1 MKPSADK
8 KLGLITQVESALSL
22 LNLRA
27 VCEHGTSTDRPF
39 RFEALVFGSD
49 DFLVSI
55 GGLALSQGGITKIEL
70 LLTLSINFHA
80 ERWPTEREI
89 STMGYLITEEFF
101 ELKFKKLKKQAEQKP
116 ASLPL
121 VVTFHYLWY

>member
-8 KLGLITQVESALSL
+8 KLGLITQVESAHSL

-55 GGLALSQGGITKIEL
+55 GGLAISQGRLTKIEL

-80 ERWPTEREI
+80 ER
-89 STMGYLITEEFF
+89 
-101 ELKFKKLKKQAEQKP
+101 
-116 ASLPL
+116 
-121 VVTFHYLWY
+121 

>member
-1 MKPSADK
+1 MLHKFLSGLFIKNCIFEFFFFNFQLSDKVSSIMKPSADK

-27 VCEHGTSTDRPF
+27 VCEHGTSIDRPF

-55 GGLALSQGGITKIEL
+55 GGLAISQGILTKIEL

-80 ERWPTEREI
+80 ER
-89 STMGYLITEEFF
+89 
-101 ELKFKKLKKQAEQKP
+101 
-116 ASLPL
+116 
-121 VVTFHYLWY
+121 

>member
-1 MKPSADK
+1 MLHKVLSGLFIKNCIFEFFFNFQLSDKVSSIMKPSADK
-8 KLGLITQVESALSL
+8 KLGLIAQVESALSL

-27 VCEHGTSTDRPF
+27 ACKHGTSTDQPF

-70 LLTLSINFHA
+70 LFTLSIDFHA
-80 ERWPTEREI
+80 ER
-89 STMGYLITEEFF
+89 
-101 ELKFKKLKKQAEQKP
+101 
-116 ASLPL
+116 
-121 VVTFHYLWY
+121 

>member
-22 LNLRA
+22 LNLHA
-27 VCEHGTSTDRPF
+27 VCEHGTSTDGPF

-55 GGLALSQGGITKIEL
+55 GGLALSRGRITKIEL
-70 LLTLSINFHA
+70 LLTLPINFHA
-80 ERWPTEREI
+80 ER
-89 STMGYLITEEFF
+89 
-101 ELKFKKLKKQAEQKP
+101 
-116 ASLPL
+116 
-121 VVTFHYLWY
+121 

>member
-22 LNLRA
+22 LNLCA

-80 ERWPTEREI
+80 ER
-89 STMGYLITEEFF
+89 
-101 ELKFKKLKKQAEQKP
+101 
-116 ASLPL
+116 
-121 VVTFHYLWY
+121 